1 MRPQRQ
7 QKELSQSFFSVTLAF
22 MAEEIFARVYFSM
35 RSPRWILSY
44 NPMCCDSLFPRNT
57 WGRLLRI
64 MSSTALLECQQR
76 FHRIQRAT
84 KVPRAGTLYIEA
96 YGTPCFGIPASV
108 IPNTTILTTANISL
122 GLLCTRNNALHT
134 LSNFKI
140 PINEFIFPIL
150 YLRNK

>member
-1 MRPQRQ
+1 MLIYRVHMRPQRQ

-64 MSSTALLECQQR
+64 MSSTT
-76 FHRIQRAT
+76 RIVHKKHSPLRMSAT
-84 KVPRAGTLYIEA
+84 VP
-96 YGTPCFGIPASV
+96 
-108 IPNTTILTTANISL
+108 
-122 GLLCTRNNALHT
+122 
-134 LSNFKI
+134 
-140 PINEFIFPIL
+140 
-150 YLRNK
+150 